1 MEEENYYSILGISKN
16 STQEEIKKVYR
27 ILALKYHP
35 DKGGDIEI
43 FKKISKAYGVLSD
56 IDKKFEYDN
65 DNINID
71 FDDLT
76 DFFETLNN
84 NTFEPKK
91 PIKMDDII
99 KILKIPLENTFKSY
113 IIEKNIL
120 ITKYCNICNVK
131 CIDCSGNG
139 FILNSIKKSIFK
151 KIEKKDCIKCLK
163 TGIIKNLSSSCLF
176 CLGIGNKQLKTKVNI
191 EIPKNVENGYKI
203 ISVGNGIQPYNQIDI
218 PGDLIFEIKIKEN
231 KSLTKIDNNIYINI
245 DISFLESII
254 GKVITIKIS
263 KDIKFKI
270 DITGIGIINPKRKYI
285 LKNHIPDKNL
295 IIYFNIIYPKLK
307 LNENDINN
315 LKKILN

>member
-1 MEEENYYSILGISKN
+1 MN
-16 STQEEIKKVYR
+16 
-27 ILALKYHP
+27 
-35 DKGGDIEI
+35 DI
-43 FKKISKAYGVLSD
+43 
-56 IDKKFEYDN
+56 
-65 DNINID
+65 
-71 FDDLT
+71 T
-76 DFFETLNN
+76 
-84 NTFEPKK
+84 
-91 PIKMDDII
+91 
-99 KILKIPLENTFKSY
+99 KILKIPLENTFKQQ

-131 CIDCSGNG
+131 CMDCFGNG
-139 FILNSIKKSIFK
+139 FILNSVKKSIFK
-151 KIEKKDCIKCLK
+151 KIEKRDCIKCLK
-163 TGIIKNLSSSCLF
+163 TGIIKNLNSSCLF
-176 CLGIGNKQLKTKVNI
+176 CLGIGNKQLKTKINI

-231 KSLTKIDNNIYINI
+231 KFLTKIDNDIYINI

-254 GKVITIKIS
+254 GKIITIKIS

-270 DITGIGIINPKRKYI
+270 DITGLGIINPKRKYI

-307 LNENDINN
+307 LNKNNIDN